1 MKKKKKNQQ
10 ISNWTICTQIRKD
23 KYIPRE
29 KGGTILE
36 ALKLPAATASGAAD
50 GRRKGEQNEARVFK

>member
-1 MKKKKKNQQ
+1 MNKKKKKTNK
-10 ISNWTICTQIRKD
+10 SVCTQIRKD
-23 KYIPRE
+23 KYIRRE

-50 GRRKGEQNEARVFK
+50 GRWKGEQNEARVFK